1 MRPPST
7 GPGPQPRIGP
17 HAIPRRPGQGVRAL
31 EPERAFTTEDINA
44 AVRKHLSVAKPVKVG
59 GLDGHDGVLAG
70 LRGEGRV
77 TMTGKA
83 GDRLCAF
90 LDGPQVTLVGSA
102 GDFAG
107 TTMLRGA
114 LVVEGAVGRGLCC
127 HMAGGRARLK
137 GRAGDLAGAMMTGG
151 LLVLDGP
158 VGDGAGLGMSGGTMV
173 LTRPDGRPPRAPPP
187 PSRLLVPRGSA
198 AGAAGLVEVEL
209 THAEVDELASAL
221 TELGM
226 ATPREIAE
234 GLVRLM
240 PSEGKAAPLAPAATT
255 QTGVTVGTE
264 GALDRAAPAGSASD
278 RFESFTRELKGGGG

>member
-1 MRPPST
+1 M
-7 GPGPQPRIGP
+7 
-17 HAIPRRPGQGVRAL
+17 

-44 AVRKHLSVAKPVKVG
+44 AVRKHLSLAKPVKVG

-83 GDRLCAF
+83 GDRLAAF
-90 LDGPQVTLVGSA
+90 LDGPQVTLAGSA

-107 TTMLRGA
+107 TTMLGGT

-127 HMAGGRARLK
+127 HMAGGRGRLK

-158 VGDGAGLGMSGGTMV
+158 VGESAGLGMSGGTLV
-173 LTRPDGRPPRAPPP
+173 LTRPDGRPPRAPSPP
-187 PSRLLVPRGSA
+187 ARLLVPRGSA
-198 AGAAGLVEVEL
+198 AGAAGMVEVEL
-209 THAEVDELASAL
+209 THSEVDELATAL
-221 TELGM
+221 GEMGM
-226 ATPREIAE
+226 ADARKLAE

-240 PSEGKAAPLAPAATT
+240 PFEGEQRPAAPGARAA
-255 QTGVTVGTE
+255 QAQAGVTVATE
-264 GALDRAAPAGSASD
+264 AAVDRSTPTGSASD
-278 RFESFTRELKGGGG
+278 RFESFTKELKGRGV

>member
-1 MRPPST
+1 M
-7 GPGPQPRIGP
+7 
-17 HAIPRRPGQGVRAL
+17 
-31 EPERAFTTEDINA
+31 
-44 AVRKHLSVAKPVKVG
+44 AKPVKVG
-59 GLDGHDGVLAG
+59 GLDGHDGVLAC

-83 GDRLCAF
+83 GDRLAAF

-107 TTMLRGA
+107 TTMLAGT
-114 LVVEGAVGRGLCC
+114 LVIEGAVGRGLCC

-158 VGDGAGLGMSGGTMV
+158 VGEMAGLGMSGGTLA
-173 LTRPDGRPPRAPPP
+173 LTRPDGPPPRAPPP
-187 PSRLLVPRGSA
+187 PARLMVPRGSA

-209 THAEVDELASAL
+209 THAELDDLAAAL

-226 ATPREIAE
+226 TGPREVAE

-240 PSEGKAAPLAPAATT
+240 VADERAAPPAAPGAPV
-255 QTGVTVGTE
+255 QAGVTVGTD
-264 GALDRAAPAGSASD
+264 GAPAPPTPAGSASD
-278 RFESFTRELKGGGG
+278 RFESFARELKGRGA